1 MACARVGKAQRET
14 NQQWWEEV
22 IMSLIDSVLNLVT
35 KQPKDPDAPKPPVG
49 SRSEREAK
57 IKDRA
62 GMVISVF
69 ALLLA
74 VNAWYGGK
82 LGSTVLN
89 NTLGANNTWAQYQ
102 AKAGRGVTYEIA
114 AKTTADP
121 KIKAE
126 FMAEK
131 ERMDADKKEIAVKAR
146 EMEALREEA
155 KKSSPWIGYASTA
168 YQLAIVVLSASI
180 LAVSMGMFWG
190 SFLVAG
196 LGVLLSAQGVFLFF

>member
-1 MACARVGKAQRET
+1 MA
-14 NQQWWEEV
+14 
-22 IMSLIDSVLNLVT
+22 LIDSVLNLVN

-57 IKDRA
+57 LKDKA

-74 VNAWYGGK
+74 VNSWYGGK
-82 LGSTVLN
+82 LSSTVLN

-114 AKTTADP
+114 GKTATDP
-121 KIKAE
+121 KLKAE
-126 FMAEK
+126 FQAEK
-131 ERMDADKKEIAVKAR
+131 ERMDADKKDIAEKAR
-146 EMEALREEA
+146 AMEAVREEA
-155 KKSSPWIGYASTA
+155 KKSSPWIAYANTA

-180 LAVSMGMFWG
+180 LAVSVAMFWG

-196 LGVLLSAQGVFLFF
+196 FGILLSLNGLYLFF

>member
-1 MACARVGKAQRET
+1 
-14 NQQWWEEV
+14 
-22 IMSLIDSVLNLVT
+22 MSVVDSVLKLIT
-35 KQPKDPDAPKPPVG
+35 KEQKDPDAPKPPVG

-57 IKDRA
+57 LKDKA

-114 AKTTADP
+114 AKTTNDP
-121 KIKAE
+121 TLRAE
-126 FMAEK
+126 FQAEK
-131 ERMDADKKEIAVKAR
+131 ERMDADKKEIAEKAR
-146 EMEALREEA
+146 AMEAVREEA

-196 LGVLLSAQGVFLFF
+196 IGVLLSLNGLYLWI

>member
-1 MACARVGKAQRET
+1 MALHDSILK
-14 NQQWWEEV
+14 
-22 IMSLIDSVLNLVT
+22 LIN
-35 KQPKDPDAPKPPVG
+35 KEPKDESAPKPAPG

-57 IKDRA
+57 LKDKA

-82 LGSTVLN
+82 LSSTVLN

-102 AKAGRGVTYEIA
+102 AKAGRGVSYEIA
-114 AKTTADP
+114 AKTTSDP
-121 KIKAE
+121 KLKAE

-131 ERMDADKKEIAVKAR
+131 ERMDEDKKELAVKAR
-146 EMEALREEA
+146 AMEAEREIA

-180 LAVSMGMFWG
+180 LAVSMAMFWG
-190 SFLVAG
+190 SFVVAG
-196 LGVLLSAQGVFLFF
+196 VGVFLSAQGLLLFL

>member
-1 MACARVGKAQRET
+1 
-14 NQQWWEEV
+14 
-22 IMSLIDSVLNLVT
+22 MSVVDSVLKLINKT
-35 KQPKDPDAPKPPVG
+35 PKDPDAPKPPVG

-57 IKDRA
+57 LKDKA

-82 LGSTVLN
+82 LSSTVLN

-114 AKTTADP
+114 AKTTNDP
-121 KIKAE
+121 TLRAE
-126 FMAEK
+126 FQAEK
-131 ERMDADKKEIAVKAR
+131 ERMDADKKEIAEKAR
-146 EMEALREEA
+146 AMEAVREEA

-196 LGVLLSAQGVFLFF
+196 IGVLLSLNGLYLWI

>member
-1 MACARVGKAQRET
+1 
-14 NQQWWEEV
+14 
-22 IMSLIDSVLNLVT
+22 MSLIDSVLNLVT
-35 KQPKDPDAPKPPVG
+35 KQPKDLNAPKPPVG

-89 NTLGANNTWAQYQ
+89 NTLGANNAWAQYQ
-102 AKAGRGVTYEIA
+102 AKVSRGVSYELA
-114 AKTTADP
+114 AKTTDNTNL
-121 KIKAE
+121 KAE

-131 ERMDADKKEIAVKAR
+131 LRMDLDKADIAAKAR
-146 EMEALREEA
+146 AMEHERDEA

-180 LAVSMGMFWG
+180 LAVSMSMFWG
-190 SFLVAG
+190 SFAVAG
-196 LGVLLSAQGVFLFF
+196 FGMLLSLNGLFLWF

>member
-1 MACARVGKAQRET
+1 MA
-14 NQQWWEEV
+14 
-22 IMSLIDSVLNLVT
+22 LIDSVLNMVSKT
-35 KQPKDPDAPKPPVG
+35 PKDPDAPKPPVG

-57 IKDRA
+57 LKDKA
-62 GMVISVF
+62 GMVISIF

-102 AKAGRGVTYEIA
+102 AKAGRGVSYEIA
-114 AKTTADP
+114 AKTTTDKAL
-121 KIKAE
+121 KAE

-131 ERMDADKKEIAVKAR
+131 ERMEADKKEIAERAKAMEQER
-146 EMEALREEA
+146 ELA

-180 LAVSMGMFWG
+180 LAVSTTMFWS
-190 SFLVAG
+190 SFAVAG
-196 LGVLLSAQGVFLFF
+196 LGVVLSLNGLFLWF

>member
-1 MACARVGKAQRET
+1 
-14 NQQWWEEV
+14 
-22 IMSLIDSVLNLVT
+22 MSLIDSVLNLIT
-35 KQPKDPDAPKPPVG
+35 KQPKDLDAPKPLTG
-49 SRSEREAK
+49 SRSEREAR

-82 LGSTVLN
+82 LSSTVLN
-89 NTLGANNTWAQYQ
+89 NTLGANNAWAQYQ
-102 AKAGRGVTYEIA
+102 AKVSRGVSYELA
-114 AKTTADP
+114 AKTTADT
-121 KIKAE
+121 KLKAE
-126 FMAEK
+126 FMSEK
-131 ERMDADKKEIAVKAR
+131 LRMDLDKADIAAKAR
-146 EMEALREEA
+146 AMEHERDEA

-190 SFLVAG
+190 SFAVAG
-196 LGVLLSAQGVFLFF
+196 VGIILSLNGLFLWF

>member
-1 MACARVGKAQRET
+1 
-14 NQQWWEEV
+14 
-22 IMSLIDSVLNLVT
+22 MSVVDSVLKLVNKT
-35 KQPKDPDAPKPPVG
+35 PKDPDAPKPPVG

-57 IKDRA
+57 LKDKA

-102 AKAGRGVTYEIA
+102 AKAGRGVSYEIA
-114 AKTTADP
+114 AKTTNDT
-121 KIKAE
+121 KLKAE

-131 ERMDADKKEIAVKAR
+131 ERMDADKKEIAEKAR
-146 EMEALREEA
+146 AMEHEREIA

-180 LAVSMGMFWG
+180 LAVSMPMFWG

-196 LGVLLSAQGVFLFF
+196 IGVLLSAQGVFLFL

>member
-1 MACARVGKAQRET
+1 
-14 NQQWWEEV
+14 
-22 IMSLIDSVLNLVT
+22 MSVVDSVLKLIT
-35 KQPKDPDAPKPPVG
+35 KTPKDPDAPKPPVG

-57 IKDRA
+57 LKDKA
-62 GMVISVF
+62 GMVISIF

-82 LGSTVLN
+82 LSSIVLN

-121 KIKAE
+121 KLKAE
-126 FMAEK
+126 FQAEK
-131 ERMDADKKEIAVKAR
+131 ERMDVDKKELAVKAK
-146 EMEALREEA
+146 ELEAVREEA

-180 LAVSMGMFWG
+180 LAVSVAMFWG
-190 SFLVAG
+190 SFFVAG
-196 LGVLLSAQGVFLFF
+196 VGILLSLNGLYLWF